1 MWLRPIL
8 SNFEGMFTVMKT
20 RLVKVGNS
28 RGIRIPKPLLEQ
40 SGLKTDVE
48 IEVEGNALIIRSA
61 ELPRQNWEEAFQAM
75 AAQGDDG
82 LLDAPIAT
90 DWEVMEWD
98 WS

>member
-1 MWLRPIL
+1 
-8 SNFEGMFTVMKT
+8 MKT

-48 IEVEGNALIIRSA
+48 IEVEGDALIIRNA